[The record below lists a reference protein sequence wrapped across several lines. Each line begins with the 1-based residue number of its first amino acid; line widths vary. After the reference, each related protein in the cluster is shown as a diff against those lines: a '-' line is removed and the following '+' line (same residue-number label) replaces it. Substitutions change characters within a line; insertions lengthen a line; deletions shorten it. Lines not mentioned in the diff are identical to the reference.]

1 MTSRDRDIDHL
12 QGHWLLARLGKKV
25 LRPGGRKMTEWILDQ
40 ARLTDA
46 RVVELAPGLGIT
58 AGEILKRAPSSY
70 VGVDEDADAA
80 RTSSGIVSDRGR
92 VIEGKAQA
100 TGLDDDSADA
110 VVGEAMLTMQG
121 DKGKA
126 AILDEARRI
135 LAPGGRYA
143 IHELALTPDDID
155 AATKDEIRLAMS
167 KSIRV
172 NARPLTVAEW
182 RRLLEDHGFVVEQIR
197 TAEMGLLKP
206 SQLID
211 DEGPAG
217 VARIVGNMIK
227 LPAARRRVLGMRKV
241 FVEHGDA
248 LASIGIVARIP
259 GRSDIAGDGP
269 SARNAT
275 PRRPDIEFLDEGQ
288 KAELPADPDSLSFHD
303 VVESAPPAQDGDG
316 PAVRRLQTAD
326 GVNLISMRFRAGQ
339 ALPDHRAAHPI
350 TVQCLQGQ
358 VRFSVGDRTETLTPG
373 RVAHLPAM
381 VPHRV
386 DADEDS
392 VFLLSMLT

>member
-40 ARLTDA
+40 ARLTGA

-155 AATKDEIRLAMS
+155 AATKDEIRLAM
-167 KSIRV
+167 
-172 NARPLTVAEW
+172 
-182 RRLLEDHGFVVEQIR
+182 
-197 TAEMGLLKP
+197 
-206 SQLID
+206 
-211 DEGPAG
+211 
-217 VARIVGNMIK
+217 
-227 LPAARRRVLGMRKV
+227 
-241 FVEHGDA
+241 
-248 LASIGIVARIP
+248 
-259 GRSDIAGDGP
+259 
-269 SARNAT
+269 
-275 PRRPDIEFLDEGQ
+275 
-288 KAELPADPDSLSFHD
+288 
-303 VVESAPPAQDGDG
+303 
-316 PAVRRLQTAD
+316 
-326 GVNLISMRFRAGQ
+326 
-339 ALPDHRAAHPI
+339 
-350 TVQCLQGQ
+350 
-358 VRFSVGDRTETLTPG
+358 
-373 RVAHLPAM
+373 
-381 VPHRV
+381 
-386 DADEDS
+386 
-392 VFLLSMLT
+392 